1 MDKKIRIENK
11 KIADILR
18 GEIEYKEICLRT
30 EENGINEMK
39 FYSQKDLSQEDLW
52 GRKTDDIGYYE
63 EWYKDFTQEE
73 LDSITELSICY
84 TNVGD
89 IKELEKLK
97 NLKKLSIISGNSN
110 LYAKIEN
117 GEIDEES
124 PYYREKNNIDDFKM
138 LGKLKNIEELR
149 IESEENLSKL
159 DVTNMK
165 NLKKLELINNINL
178 KEVIG
183 LKEVENLEKIL
194 MSRNGT
200 GNLELK
206 EFDIMSAVE
215 NKRLKEVIL
224 DVDMFPNLIK
234 EFPQLVEKIEEYE
247 KNNEKVY
254 TWIEN
259 KSTYEH
265 WENKFSTRN
274 LKEMDIRVEEI
285 LQNIIK
291 PEYTEIEKT
300 LAIYNYITD
309 NVAYDY
315 KMLEFDQEMQKYE
328 KYFLF
333 LEGSSNRSSYSII
346 NKRILGK
353 QSSFN
358 AIMKGKAVCQ
368 GYAQMMHYMLTKE
381 NIESREIGCIA
392 NQITEEQELEDKEI
406 DHSVIRVKTD
416 DNWYYYDPTWDA
428 GKTTYEYAYKT
439 KDEFYKKYTLSAQE
453 EKIQSVKQKKY
464 NDKEL
469 ENKINKIYS
478 DKNDKIIKKQNE
490 KKDTV
495 YTSLFKGLKGLYN
508 KFCIRKEEL
517 ENVKEELFDRE
528 EIIREN
534 SYEKDKDIN
543 RGVEDKEARGFD
555 EREQY

>member
-11 KIADILR
+11 EIANILR
-18 GEIEYKEICLRT
+18 GEIEYKVIEDFA
-30 EENGINEMK
+30 EENSMSEDNILV
-39 FYSQKDLSQEDLW
+39 QKDFSDW
-52 GRKTDDIGYYE
+52 NIDDVEYNE

-84 TNVGD
+84 TKVGD
-89 IKELEKLK
+89 IKDLEKLK
-97 NLKKLSIISGNSN
+97 NLTKLSIISENSS
-110 LYAKIEN
+110 LYVKFEN

-124 PYYREKNNIDDFKM
+124 YYFREKTNIEDFGI
-138 LGKLKNIEELR
+138 LGKLKSIEELR
-149 IESEENLSKL
+149 IESEENLYEL
-159 DVTNMK
+159 DVTN
-165 NLKKLELINNINL
+165 LKKLKKIELINNINL
-178 KEVIG
+178 KEVKG
-183 LKEVENLEKIL
+183 LNELENLEKIL

-200 GNLELK
+200 GSLELK
-206 EFDIMSAVE
+206 QFDIMSAVE

-224 DVDMFPNLIK
+224 DVDMYPNLIK
-234 EFPQLVEKIEEYE
+234 EFPQLVEKIEQYE

-259 KSTYEH
+259 KSFYDG
-265 WENKFSTRN
+265 WANKFSTRN
-274 LKEMDIRVEEI
+274 LKEMDIKVEEI

-300 LAIYNYITD
+300 LAIYNYITE
-309 NVAYDY
+309 NVDYDY
-315 KMLEFDQEMQKYE
+315 KMLEFDQEMKKDE
-328 KYFLF
+328 KYCLF
-333 LEGSSNRSSYSII
+333 LEGSSNKSSYSII

-358 AIMKGKAVCQ
+358 AIMKGKVVCQ
-368 GYAQMMHYMLTKE
+368 GYANMMHYMLTKE

-392 NQITEEQELEDKEI
+392 DPIIEEQKLEEKEV

-416 DNWYYYDPTWDA
+416 DEWYYYDPTWDA
-428 GKTTYEYAYKT
+428 GKTKYEYAYNT
-439 KDEFYKKYTLSAQE
+439 KDEFYKKHTLNAGE

-495 YTSLFKGLKGLYN
+495 YNRLFKGLKNLYD
-508 KFCIRKEEL
+508 KFGIKKEEL

-534 SYEKDKDIN
+534 IYEKDKEVFNNEEIN
-543 RGVEDKEARGFD
+543 FD
-555 EREQY
+555 ER

>member
-11 KIADILR
+11 EIANILR
-18 GEIEYKEICLRT
+18 GEIEYKVIEDFA
-30 EENGINEMK
+30 EENSMSEDNILV
-39 FYSQKDLSQEDLW
+39 QKDFSDW
-52 GRKTDDIGYYE
+52 NIDDVEYNE

-84 TNVGD
+84 TKVGD
-89 IKELEKLK
+89 IKDLEKLK
-97 NLKKLSIISGNSN
+97 NLTKLSIISENSS
-110 LYAKIEN
+110 LYAKFEN

-124 PYYREKNNIDDFKM
+124 YYFREKTNIEDFGI
-138 LGKLKNIEELR
+138 LGKLKSIEELR
-149 IESEENLSKL
+149 IESEENLYEL
-159 DVTNMK
+159 DVTN
-165 NLKKLELINNINL
+165 LKKLKKIELINNINL
-178 KEVIG
+178 KEVKG
-183 LKEVENLEKIL
+183 LNELENLEKIL

-200 GNLELK
+200 GSLELK
-206 EFDIMSAVE
+206 QFDIMSAVE

-234 EFPQLVEKIEEYE
+234 EFPQLVEKIEQYE
-247 KNNEKVY
+247 KNNERVY

-259 KSTYEH
+259 KSFYDG
-265 WENKFSTRN
+265 WANKFSTRN

-300 LAIYNYITD
+300 LAIYNYITENID
-309 NVAYDY
+309 YDY
-315 KMLEFDQEMQKYE
+315 KMLEFDQEMKKDE
-328 KYFLF
+328 KYCLF
-333 LEGSSNRSSYSII
+333 LEGSSNKSSYSII

-358 AIMKGKAVCQ
+358 AIMKGKVVCQ
-368 GYAQMMHYMLTKE
+368 GYANMMHYMLTKE

-392 NQITEEQELEDKEI
+392 DPIIEEQKLEEKEV

-416 DNWYYYDPTWDA
+416 DEWYYYDPTWDA
-428 GKTTYEYAYKT
+428 GKTKYEYAYNT
-439 KDEFYKKYTLSAQE
+439 KDEFYKKHTLNAGE

-495 YTSLFKGLKGLYN
+495 YNRLFKGLKNLYD
-508 KFCIRKEEL
+508 KFGIKKEEL

-534 SYEKDKDIN
+534 IYEKDKEVFNNEEIN
-543 RGVEDKEARGFD
+543 FD
-555 EREQY
+555 ER

>member
-1 MDKKIRIENK
+1 MDKKIRIENGNF
-11 KIADILR
+11 ASILR
-18 GEIEYKEICLRT
+18 SKLL
-30 EENGINEMK
+30 EEVNEDYVEESDINEI
-39 FYSQKDLSQEDLW
+39 LSQEDLW
-52 GRKTDDIGYYE
+52 GRKTDDIGYYN

-73 LDSITELSICY
+73 LDSITELNICY
-84 TNVGD
+84 EEVGD
-89 IKELEKLK
+89 IKGLEKLQ
-97 NLKKLSIISGNSN
+97 NLKKLSIISGDSN

-124 PYYREKNNIDDFKM
+124 PYYREKNNIDDFNM

-149 IESEENLSKL
+149 IESEENLYEL
-159 DVTNMK
+159 DVTK
-165 NLKKLELINNINL
+165 LKKLKKLELINNMNL

-183 LKEVENLEKIL
+183 LNETENLEKIL
-194 MSRNGT
+194 MSKNGT

-206 EFDIMSAVE
+206 EFDIMGAVE
-215 NKRLKEVIL
+215 NRKLKEVIL
-224 DVDMFPNLIK
+224 DVDVFPNLIK
-234 EFPQLVEKIEEYE
+234 KFPQLVEKIEKYE
-247 KNNEKVY
+247 ENNEKVY

-265 WENKFSTRN
+265 WENKFSTRDV
-274 LKEMDIRVEEI
+274 KEMDRKVAEI
-285 LQNIIK
+285 LQNIIE

-309 NVAYDY
+309 NVDYDY
-315 KMLEFDQEMQKYE
+315 KMLEFDERMQKDVRYS
-328 KYFLF
+328 LF
-333 LEGSSNRSSYSII
+333 LEGRSNKSSYSII

-392 NQITEEQELEDKEI
+392 DPIIEEQKLEDKGI

-416 DNWYYYDPTWDA
+416 DEWYYYDPTWDT
-428 GKTTYEYAYKT
+428 GKTKSEYAYKT
-439 KDEFYKKYTLSAQE
+439 KDEFYKKHTLNAGE
-453 EKIQSVKQKKY
+453 ERIQSVKQKKY
-464 NDKEL
+464 NNKEL
-469 ENKINKIYS
+469 EKKINKIYCN
-478 DKNDKIIKKQNE
+478 KNNKIIKKQNE

-495 YTSLFKGLKGLYN
+495 YNRLFKGLKNLYD
-508 KFCIRKEEL
+508 KFGIKKEEL

-534 SYEKDKDIN
+534 SYEKEKEVFNNEEIN
-543 RGVEDKEARGFD
+543 F
-555 EREQY
+555 Y

>member
-11 KIADILR
+11 EIANILR
-18 GEIEYKEICLRT
+18 GEIEYKVIEDFA
-30 EENGINEMK
+30 EENSMSEDNILV
-39 FYSQKDLSQEDLW
+39 QKDFSDW
-52 GRKTDDIGYYE
+52 NIDDVEYNE

-84 TNVGD
+84 TKVGD
-89 IKELEKLK
+89 IKDLEKLK
-97 NLKKLSIISGNSN
+97 NLTKLSIISENSS
-110 LYAKIEN
+110 LYVKFEN

-124 PYYREKNNIDDFKM
+124 YYFREKTNIEDFGI
-138 LGKLKNIEELR
+138 LGKLKSIEELR
-149 IESEENLSKL
+149 IESEENLYEL
-159 DVTNMK
+159 DVTN
-165 NLKKLELINNINL
+165 LKKLKKIELINNINL
-178 KEVIG
+178 KEVKG
-183 LKEVENLEKIL
+183 LNELENLEKIL

-200 GNLELK
+200 GSLELK
-206 EFDIMSAVE
+206 QFDIMSAVE

-224 DVDMFPNLIK
+224 DVDMYPNLIK
-234 EFPQLVEKIEEYE
+234 EFPQLVEKIEQYE

-259 KSTYEH
+259 KSFYDG
-265 WENKFSTRN
+265 WANKFSTRN
-274 LKEMDIRVEEI
+274 LKEMDIKVEEI

-300 LAIYNYITD
+300 LAIYNYITE
-309 NVAYDY
+309 NVDYDY
-315 KMLEFDQEMQKYE
+315 KMLEFDQEMKKDMRYW
-328 KYFLF
+328 LF
-333 LEGSSNRSSYSII
+333 LEGSSNKSSYSII

-358 AIMKGKAVCQ
+358 AIMKGKVVCQ
-368 GYAQMMHYMLTKE
+368 GYSNMMHYMLTKE

-392 NQITEEQELEDKEI
+392 DPIIEEQKLEEKEV

-416 DNWYYYDPTWDA
+416 DEWYYYDPTWDA
-428 GKTTYEYAYKT
+428 GKTKYEYAYNT
-439 KDEFYKKYTLSAQE
+439 KDEFYKKHTLNAGE

-478 DKNDKIIKKQNE
+478 DKNDKIIKKQE
-490 KKDTV
+490 KKEDTV
-495 YTSLFKGLKGLYN
+495 YNRLFKGLKNLYD
-508 KFCIRKEEL
+508 KFGIKKEEL
-517 ENVKEELFDRE
+517 ENIKEELFDRE

-534 SYEKDKDIN
+534 IYEKDKEVFNNEEIN
-543 RGVEDKEARGFD
+543 FD
-555 EREQY
+555 ER

>member
-1 MDKKIRIENK
+1 MDKKIRIEN
-11 KIADILR
+11 DNLVSILR
-18 GEIEYKEICLRT
+18 AELEEKLKEDYT
-30 EENGINEMK
+30 EESDIEDFIEESDINELK
-39 FYSQKDLSQEDLW
+39 WYSQEDLW
-52 GRKTDDIGYYE
+52 GRKTDDIGYYD

-89 IKELEKLK
+89 IKELEKLQ

-149 IESEENLSKL
+149 IESEENLFKL

-215 NKRLKEVIL
+215 NKILKEIVL

-234 EFPQLVEKIEEYE
+234 EFPQLVEKIEQYE
-247 KNNEKVY
+247 KNNERVY

-259 KSTYEH
+259 KSIYNG
-265 WENKFSTRN
+265 WANKFNTRN

-300 LAIYNYITD
+300 LAIYNYITE
-309 NVAYDY
+309 NVDYDY
-315 KMLEFDQEMQKYE
+315 KMLEFDQEMKKDE
-328 KYFLF
+328 KYCVF
-333 LEGSSNRSSYSII
+333 LEESSNRSSYSII

-368 GYAQMMHYMLTKE
+368 GYANMMHYMLTKE
-381 NIESREIGCIA
+381 NIESIEIGCIA
-392 NQITEEQELEDKEI
+392 DPIIEEQELEDKGI

-416 DNWYYYDPTWDA
+416 DEWYYYDPTWDT
-428 GKTTYEYAYKT
+428 GKTKYEYAYKT
-439 KDEFYKKYTLSAQE
+439 KDEFYKKHTLSAQE

-469 ENKINKIYS
+469 EKKINKLNC

-495 YTSLFKGLKGLYN
+495 YNRLFKGLKNLYD
-508 KFCIRKEEL
+508 KFGIKKEEL

-534 SYEKDKDIN
+534 IYEKDKEVFNNEEIN
-543 RGVEDKEARGFD
+543 FD
-555 EREQY
+555 ER

>member
-1 MDKKIRIENK
+1 MDKKIRIEN
-11 KIADILR
+11 DNLVSILR
-18 GEIEYKEICLRT
+18 AELEEKLKEDYT
-30 EENGINEMK
+30 EESDIEDFIEESDINELK
-39 FYSQKDLSQEDLW
+39 WYSQEDLW

-89 IKELEKLK
+89 IKELEKLQ

-149 IESEENLSKL
+149 IESEENLFKL

-165 NLKKLELINNINL
+165 NLKKLDLINNINL

-183 LKEVENLEKIL
+183 LNETENLEKIL
-194 MSRNGT
+194 MSKNGT
-200 GNLELK
+200 GSLELK
-206 EFDIMSAVE
+206 QFDIMRAVE

-224 DVDMFPNLIK
+224 DVDMYPNLIK
-234 EFPQLVEKIEEYE
+234 KFPHLAEKIEEYE
-247 KNNEKVY
+247 KNNERVY

-259 KSTYEH
+259 KIAYNC
-265 WENKFSTRN
+265 WANKFSTRN
-274 LKEMDIRVEEI
+274 LKEMDIKVEEI

-300 LAIYNYITD
+300 LAIYNYITE
-309 NVAYDY
+309 NVDYDY
-315 KMLEFDQEMQKYE
+315 KMLEFDQEMKKDE
-328 KYFLF
+328 KYCIF
-333 LEGSSNRSSYSII
+333 LEESSNRSSYSII

-358 AIMKGKAVCQ
+358 AIMKGKVVCQ
-368 GYAQMMHYMLTKE
+368 GYANMMHYMLTKE
-381 NIESREIGCIA
+381 NIESIEIGCIA
-392 NQITEEQELEDKEI
+392 DPIIEEQELEDKGI

-416 DNWYYYDPTWDA
+416 DEWYYYDPTWDA

-439 KDEFYKKYTLSAQE
+439 KDEFYKKHTLSAQE

-490 KKDTV
+490 KKIQFIID
-495 YTSLFKGLKGLYN
+495 YLK
-508 KFCIRKEEL
+508 
-517 ENVKEELFDRE
+517 D
-528 EIIREN
+528 
-534 SYEKDKDIN
+534 
-543 RGVEDKEARGFD
+543 
-555 EREQY
+555 

>member
-11 KIADILR
+11 EIANILR
-18 GEIEYKEICLRT
+18 GEIEYKVIEDFA
-30 EENGINEMK
+30 EENSMSEDNILV
-39 FYSQKDLSQEDLW
+39 QKDFSDLNI
-52 GRKTDDIGYYE
+52 DDVEYNE
-63 EWYKDFTQEE
+63 EQYKDFTQEE

-84 TNVGD
+84 TKVGD
-89 IKELEKLK
+89 IKDLEKLK
-97 NLKKLSIISGNSN
+97 NLTKLSIISENSS
-110 LYAKIEN
+110 LYAKFEN

-124 PYYREKNNIDDFKM
+124 YYFREKTNIEDFGII
-138 LGKLKNIEELR
+138 GKLKSIEELR
-149 IESEENLSKL
+149 IESEENLFKL

-165 NLKKLELINNINL
+165 NLKKLDLINNINL

-183 LKEVENLEKIL
+183 LNETENLEKIL
-194 MSRNGT
+194 MSKNGT
-200 GNLELK
+200 GSLELK
-206 EFDIMSAVE
+206 QFDIMSAVE

-224 DVDMFPNLIK
+224 DVDMYPNLIK
-234 EFPQLVEKIEEYE
+234 KFPHLAEKIEEYE
-247 KNNEKVY
+247 KNNERVY

-259 KSTYEH
+259 KSIYNG
-265 WENKFSTRN
+265 WANKFNTRN

-300 LAIYNYITD
+300 LAIYNYITE
-309 NVAYDY
+309 NVDYDY
-315 KMLEFDQEMQKYE
+315 KMLEFDQEMKKDE
-328 KYFLF
+328 KYCVF
-333 LEGSSNRSSYSII
+333 LEESSNRSSYSII

-368 GYAQMMHYMLTKE
+368 GYANMMHYMLTKE
-381 NIESREIGCIA
+381 NIESIEIGCIA
-392 NQITEEQELEDKEI
+392 DPIIEEQELEDKGI

-416 DNWYYYDPTWDA
+416 DEWYYYDPTWDA

-439 KDEFYKKYTLSAQE
+439 KDEFYKKHTLSAQE

-469 ENKINKIYS
+469 EKKINKLNC
-478 DKNDKIIKKQNE
+478 DKNDKIIKKQKE
-490 KKDTV
+490 KEDTV
-495 YTSLFKGLKGLYN
+495 YNRLFKGLKGLYN

-534 SYEKDKDIN
+534 SYEKEKEVFNNEEIN
-543 RGVEDKEARGFD
+543 FD
-555 EREQY
+555 ER

>member
-11 KIADILR
+11 EIANILR
-18 GEIEYKEICLRT
+18 GEIEYKVIEDFA
-30 EENGINEMK
+30 EENSMSEDNILV
-39 FYSQKDLSQEDLW
+39 QKDFSDLNI
-52 GRKTDDIGYYE
+52 DDVEYNE

-84 TNVGD
+84 TKVGD
-89 IKELEKLK
+89 IKDLEKLK
-97 NLKKLSIISGNSN
+97 NLTKLSIISENSS
-110 LYAKIEN
+110 LYAKFEN

-124 PYYREKNNIDDFKM
+124 YYFREKTNIEDFGII
-138 LGKLKNIEELR
+138 GKLKSIEELR
-149 IESEENLSKL
+149 IESEENLFKL

-165 NLKKLELINNINL
+165 NLKKLDLINNINL

-183 LKEVENLEKIL
+183 LNETENLEKIL
-194 MSRNGT
+194 MSKNGT
-200 GNLELK
+200 GSLELK
-206 EFDIMSAVE
+206 QFDIMSAVE

-224 DVDMFPNLIK
+224 DVDMYPNLIK
-234 EFPQLVEKIEEYE
+234 KFPHLAEKIEEYE
-247 KNNEKVY
+247 KNNERVY

-259 KSTYEH
+259 KSIYNG
-265 WENKFSTRN
+265 WANKFNTRN

-300 LAIYNYITD
+300 LAIYNYITE
-309 NVAYDY
+309 NVDYDY
-315 KMLEFDQEMQKYE
+315 KMLEFDQEMQKDE
-328 KYFLF
+328 KYCVF
-333 LEGSSNRSSYSII
+333 LEESSNRSSYSII

-392 NQITEEQELEDKEI
+392 DPIIEEQELEDKGM

-416 DNWYYYDPTWDA
+416 DEWYYYDPTWDT
-428 GKTTYEYAYKT
+428 GKTKYEYAYKT
-439 KDEFYKKYTLSAQE
+439 KDEFYKKHTLSAQE

-469 ENKINKIYS
+469 EKKINKLNC
-478 DKNDKIIKKQNE
+478 DKNDKIIKKQEE
-490 KKDTV
+490 KENTV
-495 YTSLFKGLKGLYN
+495 YNRLFKGLKNLYD
-508 KFCIRKEEL
+508 KFGIKKEEL

-534 SYEKDKDIN
+534 IYEKDKEVFNNEEIN
-543 RGVEDKEARGFD
+543 FD
-555 EREQY
+555 ER

>member
-11 KIADILR
+11 EIANILR
-18 GEIEYKEICLRT
+18 GEIEYKVIEDFA
-30 EENGINEMK
+30 EENSMSEDNILV
-39 FYSQKDLSQEDLW
+39 QKDFSDW
-52 GRKTDDIGYYE
+52 NIDDVEYNE

-84 TNVGD
+84 TKVGD
-89 IKELEKLK
+89 IKDLEKLK
-97 NLKKLSIISGNSN
+97 NLTKLSIISENSS
-110 LYAKIEN
+110 LYAKFEN

-124 PYYREKNNIDDFKM
+124 YYFREKTNIEDFGI
-138 LGKLKNIEELR
+138 LGKLKSIEELR
-149 IESEENLSKL
+149 IESEENLFKL

-165 NLKKLELINNINL
+165 NLKKLDLINNINL

-183 LKEVENLEKIL
+183 LNETENLEKIL
-194 MSRNGT
+194 MSKNGT
-200 GNLELK
+200 GSLELK
-206 EFDIMSAVE
+206 QFDIMSAVE

-224 DVDMFPNLIK
+224 DVDMYPNLIK
-234 EFPQLVEKIEEYE
+234 KFPHLAEKIEEYE
-247 KNNEKVY
+247 KNNERVY

-259 KSTYEH
+259 KSIYNG
-265 WENKFSTRN
+265 WANKFNTRN

-300 LAIYNYITD
+300 LAIYNYITE
-309 NVAYDY
+309 NVDYDY
-315 KMLEFDQEMQKYE
+315 KMLEFDQEMKKDMRYW
-328 KYFLF
+328 LF
-333 LEGSSNRSSYSII
+333 LEGSSNKSSYSII

-358 AIMKGKAVCQ
+358 AIMKGKVVCQ
-368 GYAQMMHYMLTKE
+368 GYSNMMHYMLTKE

-392 NQITEEQELEDKEI
+392 DPIIEEQKLEEKEV

-416 DNWYYYDPTWDA
+416 DEWYYYDPTWDA
-428 GKTTYEYAYKT
+428 GKTKYEYAYNT
-439 KDEFYKKYTLSAQE
+439 KDEFYKKHTLNAGE

-469 ENKINKIYS
+469 EKKINKLNC
-478 DKNDKIIKKQNE
+478 DKNDKIIKKQE
-490 KKDTV
+490 KKEDTV
-495 YTSLFKGLKGLYN
+495 YNRLFKGLKNLYD
-508 KFCIRKEEL
+508 KFGIKKEEL

-534 SYEKDKDIN
+534 IYEKDKEVFNNEEIN
-543 RGVEDKEARGFD
+543 FD
-555 EREQY
+555 ER

>member
-1 MDKKIRIENK
+1 MDKKIRIENGNF
-11 KIADILR
+11 ASILR
-18 GEIEYKEICLRT
+18 SKLL
-30 EENGINEMK
+30 EEVNEDYVEESDINEI
-39 FYSQKDLSQEDLW
+39 LSQEDLW
-52 GRKTDDIGYYE
+52 GRKTDDIGYYN

-73 LDSITELSICY
+73 LDSITELNICY
-84 TNVGD
+84 EEVGD
-89 IKELEKLK
+89 IKGLEKLQ
-97 NLKKLSIISGNSN
+97 NLKKLSIISGDSN

-124 PYYREKNNIDDFKM
+124 PYYREKNNIDDFNM

-149 IESEENLSKL
+149 IESEENLYEL
-159 DVTNMK
+159 DVTK
-165 NLKKLELINNINL
+165 LKKLKKLELINNMNL

-183 LKEVENLEKIL
+183 LNETENLEKIL
-194 MSRNGT
+194 MSKNGT

-206 EFDIMSAVE
+206 EFDIMGAVE
-215 NKRLKEVIL
+215 NRKLKEVIL
-224 DVDMFPNLIK
+224 DVDVFPNLIK
-234 EFPQLVEKIEEYE
+234 KFPQLVEKIEKYE
-247 KNNEKVY
+247 ENNEKVY

-265 WENKFSTRN
+265 WENKFSTRDV
-274 LKEMDIRVEEI
+274 KEMDRKVAEI
-285 LQNIIK
+285 LQNIIE

-309 NVAYDY
+309 NVDYDY
-315 KMLEFDQEMQKYE
+315 KMLEFDERMQKDVRYS
-328 KYFLF
+328 LF
-333 LEGSSNRSSYSII
+333 LEGRSNKSSYSII

-392 NQITEEQELEDKEI
+392 DPIIEEQKLEDKGI

-416 DNWYYYDPTWDA
+416 DEWYYYDPTWDT
-428 GKTTYEYAYKT
+428 GKKKYNECSCAS
-439 KDEFYKKYTLSAQE
+439 DEFYKKHTLNAGE
-453 EKIQSVKQKKY
+453 ERIQSVKQKKY
-464 NDKEL
+464 NNKEL
-469 ENKINKIYS
+469 EKKINKIYCN
-478 DKNDKIIKKQNE
+478 KNNKIIKKQNE

-495 YTSLFKGLKGLYN
+495 YNRLFKGLKNLYD
-508 KFCIRKEEL
+508 KFGIKKEEL

-534 SYEKDKDIN
+534 SYEKEKEVFNNEEIN
-543 RGVEDKEARGFD
+543 F
-555 EREQY
+555 Y

>member
-11 KIADILR
+11 EIANILR
-18 GEIEYKEICLRT
+18 GEIEYKVIEDFA
-30 EENGINEMK
+30 EENSMSEDNILV
-39 FYSQKDLSQEDLW
+39 QKDFSDLNI
-52 GRKTDDIGYYE
+52 DDVEYNE

-84 TNVGD
+84 TKVGD
-89 IKELEKLK
+89 IKDLEKLK
-97 NLKKLSIISGNSN
+97 NLTKLSIISENSS
-110 LYAKIEN
+110 LYAKFEN

-124 PYYREKNNIDDFKM
+124 YYFREKTNIEDFGII
-138 LGKLKNIEELR
+138 GKLKSIEELR
-149 IESEENLSKL
+149 IESEENLFKL

-165 NLKKLELINNINL
+165 NLKKLDLINNINL

-183 LKEVENLEKIL
+183 LNETENLEKIL
-194 MSRNGT
+194 MSKNGT
-200 GNLELK
+200 GSLELRQ
-206 EFDIMSAVE
+206 FDIMSAVE
-215 NKRLKEVIL
+215 NKILKEVVL

-234 EFPQLVEKIEEYE
+234 EFPQLVEKIEQYE
-247 KNNEKVY
+247 KNNERVY

-259 KSTYEH
+259 KSIYNG
-265 WENKFSTRN
+265 WANKFNTRN

-300 LAIYNYITD
+300 LAIYNYITE
-309 NVAYDY
+309 NVDYDY
-315 KMLEFDQEMQKYE
+315 KMLEFDQEMKKDE
-328 KYFLF
+328 KYCVF
-333 LEGSSNRSSYSII
+333 LEESSNRSSYSII

-392 NQITEEQELEDKEI
+392 DPIIEEQELEEKEV

-416 DNWYYYDPTWDA
+416 DEWYYYDPTWDT
-428 GKTTYEYAYKT
+428 GKTKYEYAYKT
-439 KDEFYKKYTLSAQE
+439 KDEFYKKHTLNAGE

-469 ENKINKIYS
+469 ENKINKLHC
-478 DKNDKIIKKQNE
+478 DKNDKIIKKQKE
-490 KKDTV
+490 KEDTV
-495 YTSLFKGLKGLYN
+495 YNRLFKGLKNLYD
-508 KFCIRKEEL
+508 KFGIKKEEL
-517 ENVKEELFDRE
+517 ENVKEELFDRK

-534 SYEKDKDIN
+534 IYEKDKEVFNNEEIN
-543 RGVEDKEARGFD
+543 FD
-555 EREQY
+555 ER

>member
-11 KIADILR
+11 EIANILR
-18 GEIEYKEICLRT
+18 GEIEYKVIEDFA
-30 EENGINEMK
+30 EENSMSEDNILV
-39 FYSQKDLSQEDLW
+39 QKDFSDW
-52 GRKTDDIGYYE
+52 NIDDVEYNE

-84 TNVGD
+84 TKVGD
-89 IKELEKLK
+89 IKDLEKLK
-97 NLKKLSIISGNSN
+97 NLTKLSIISENSS
-110 LYAKIEN
+110 LYVKFEN

-124 PYYREKNNIDDFKM
+124 YYFREKTNIEDFGII
-138 LGKLKNIEELR
+138 GKLKSIEELR
-149 IESEENLSKL
+149 IESEENLFKL

-165 NLKKLELINNINL
+165 NLKKLDLINNINL

-183 LKEVENLEKIL
+183 LNETENLEKIL
-194 MSRNGT
+194 MSKNGT
-200 GNLELK
+200 GSLELK
-206 EFDIMSAVE
+206 QFDIMSAVE

-224 DVDMFPNLIK
+224 DVDMYPNLIK
-234 EFPQLVEKIEEYE
+234 EFPQLVEKIEQYE

-259 KSTYEH
+259 KSFYDG
-265 WENKFSTRN
+265 WANKFSTRN
-274 LKEMDIRVEEI
+274 LKEMDIKVEEI

-300 LAIYNYITD
+300 LAIYNYITE
-309 NVAYDY
+309 NVDYDY
-315 KMLEFDQEMQKYE
+315 KMLEFDQEMKKDMRYW
-328 KYFLF
+328 LF
-333 LEGSSNRSSYSII
+333 LEGSSNKSSYSII

-358 AIMKGKAVCQ
+358 AIMKGKVVCQ
-368 GYAQMMHYMLTKE
+368 GYSNMMHYMLTKE

-392 NQITEEQELEDKEI
+392 DPIIEEQKLEEKEV

-416 DNWYYYDPTWDA
+416 DEWYYYDPTWDA
-428 GKTTYEYAYKT
+428 GKTKYEYAYNT
-439 KDEFYKKYTLSAQE
+439 KDEFYKKHTLNAGE

-478 DKNDKIIKKQNE
+478 DKNDKIIKKQE
-490 KKDTV
+490 KKEDTV
-495 YTSLFKGLKGLYN
+495 YNRLFKGLKNLYD
-508 KFCIRKEEL
+508 KFGIKKEEL
-517 ENVKEELFDRE
+517 ENIKEELFDRE

-534 SYEKDKDIN
+534 IYEKDKEVFNNEEIN
-543 RGVEDKEARGFD
+543 FD
-555 EREQY
+555 ER

>member
-1 MDKKIRIENK
+1 MDKKIRIEN
-11 KIADILR
+11 DNLVSILR
-18 GEIEYKEICLRT
+18 AELEEKLKEDYT
-30 EENGINEMK
+30 EESDIEDFIEESDINELK
-39 FYSQKDLSQEDLW
+39 WYSQEDLW
-52 GRKTDDIGYYE
+52 GGKTDDIGYYE

-178 KEVIG
+178 KEVKG
-183 LKEVENLEKIL
+183 LNELENLEKIL

-200 GNLELK
+200 GSVELK
-206 EFDIMSAVE
+206 QFDIMSAVE
-215 NKRLKEVIL
+215 NKILKEVVL

-234 EFPQLVEKIEEYE
+234 EFPQLVEKIEQYE
-247 KNNEKVY
+247 KNNERVY

-259 KSTYEH
+259 KSIYNG
-265 WENKFSTRN
+265 WANKFNTRN

-315 KMLEFDQEMQKYE
+315 KMLEFDQEMKKDE
-328 KYFLF
+328 KYCVF
-333 LEGSSNRSSYSII
+333 LEESSNRSSYSII

-392 NQITEEQELEDKEI
+392 DPIIEEQELEDKEV

-416 DNWYYYDPTWDA
+416 DEWYYYDPTWDT
-428 GKTTYEYAYKT
+428 GKTKYEYAYKT
-439 KDEFYKKYTLSAQE
+439 KDEFYKKHTLSAQE

-469 ENKINKIYS
+469 EKKINKLNC
-478 DKNDKIIKKQNE
+478 DKNDKIIKKQEE
-490 KKDTV
+490 KENTV
-495 YTSLFKGLKGLYN
+495 YNRLFKGLKNLYD
-508 KFCIRKEEL
+508 KFGIKKEEL

-534 SYEKDKDIN
+534 IYEKDKEVFNNEEIN
-543 RGVEDKEARGFD
+543 FD
-555 EREQY
+555 ER

>member
-11 KIADILR
+11 EIANILR
-18 GEIEYKEICLRT
+18 GEIEYKVIEDFA
-30 EENGINEMK
+30 EENSMSEDNILV
-39 FYSQKDLSQEDLW
+39 QKDFSDW
-52 GRKTDDIGYYE
+52 NIDDVEYNE

-84 TNVGD
+84 TKVGD
-89 IKELEKLK
+89 IKNLEKLK
-97 NLKKLSIISGNSN
+97 NLTKLSIISENSS
-110 LYAKIEN
+110 LYAKFEN

-124 PYYREKNNIDDFKM
+124 YYFREKTNIEDFGI
-138 LGKLKNIEELR
+138 LGKLKSIEELR
-149 IESEENLSKL
+149 IESEENLFKL

-165 NLKKLELINNINL
+165 NLKKLDLINNINL

-183 LKEVENLEKIL
+183 LNETENLEKIL
-194 MSRNGT
+194 MSKNGT
-200 GNLELK
+200 GSLELK
-206 EFDIMSAVE
+206 QFDIMSAVE

-224 DVDMFPNLIK
+224 DVDMYPNLIK
-234 EFPQLVEKIEEYE
+234 KFPHLAEKIEEYE
-247 KNNEKVY
+247 KNNERVY

-259 KSTYEH
+259 KIAYNC
-265 WENKFSTRN
+265 WANKFSTRN
-274 LKEMDIRVEEI
+274 LKEMDIKVEEI

-300 LAIYNYITD
+300 LAIYNYITE
-309 NVAYDY
+309 NVDYDY
-315 KMLEFDQEMQKYE
+315 KMLEFDQEMKKDMRYW
-328 KYFLF
+328 LF
-333 LEGSSNRSSYSII
+333 LEGSSNKSSYSII

-358 AIMKGKAVCQ
+358 AIMKGKVVCQ
-368 GYAQMMHYMLTKE
+368 GYANMMHYMLTKE

-392 NQITEEQELEDKEI
+392 DPIIEEQKLEEKEV

-416 DNWYYYDPTWDA
+416 DEWYYYDPTWDA
-428 GKTTYEYAYKT
+428 GKTKYEYAYNT
-439 KDEFYKKYTLSAQE
+439 KDEFYKKHTLNAGE

-495 YTSLFKGLKGLYN
+495 YNRLFKGLKNLYD
-508 KFCIRKEEL
+508 KFGIKKEEL

-528 EIIREN
+528 EIIKEN
-534 SYEKDKDIN
+534 IYEKDKEVFNNEEIN
-543 RGVEDKEARGFD
+543 FD
-555 EREQY
+555 ER

>member
-1 MDKKIRIENK
+1 MDKKIRIENGNF
-11 KIADILR
+11 ASILR
-18 GEIEYKEICLRT
+18 SKLL
-30 EENGINEMK
+30 EEVNEDYVEESDINEI
-39 FYSQKDLSQEDLW
+39 LSQEDLW
-52 GRKTDDIGYYE
+52 GRKTDDIGYYN

-73 LDSITELSICY
+73 LDSITELNICY
-84 TNVGD
+84 EEVGD
-89 IKELEKLK
+89 IKGLEKLQ
-97 NLKKLSIISGNSN
+97 NLKKLSIISGDSN

-124 PYYREKNNIDDFKM
+124 PYYREKNNIDDFNM

-149 IESEENLSKL
+149 IESEENLYEL
-159 DVTNMK
+159 DVTK
-165 NLKKLELINNINL
+165 LKKLKKLELINNMNL

-183 LKEVENLEKIL
+183 LNETENLEKIL
-194 MSRNGT
+194 MSKNGT

-206 EFDIMSAVE
+206 EFDIMGAVE
-215 NKRLKEVIL
+215 NRKLKEVIL
-224 DVDMFPNLIK
+224 DVDVFPNLIK
-234 EFPQLVEKIEEYE
+234 KFPQLVEKIEKYE
-247 KNNEKVY
+247 ENNEKVY

-265 WENKFSTRN
+265 WENKFSTRDV
-274 LKEMDIRVEEI
+274 KEMDRKVAEI
-285 LQNIIK
+285 LQNIIE

-309 NVAYDY
+309 NVDYDY
-315 KMLEFDQEMQKYE
+315 KMLEFDERMQKDVRYS
-328 KYFLF
+328 LF
-333 LEGSSNRSSYSII
+333 LEGRSNKSSYSII

-392 NQITEEQELEDKEI
+392 DPIIEEQKLEDKGI

-416 DNWYYYDPTWDA
+416 DEWYYYDPTWDT
-428 GKTTYEYAYKT
+428 GKTKYEYAYKT
-439 KDEFYKKYTLSAQE
+439 KDEFYKKHTLNAGE
-453 EKIQSVKQKKY
+453 ERIQSVKQKKY
-464 NDKEL
+464 NNKEL
-469 ENKINKIYS
+469 EKKINKIYCN
-478 DKNDKIIKKQNE
+478 KNNKIIKKQNE

-495 YTSLFKGLKGLYN
+495 YNRLFKGLKNLYD
-508 KFCIRKEEL
+508 KFGIKKEEL

-534 SYEKDKDIN
+534 SYEKEKEVFNNEEIN
-543 RGVEDKEARGFD
+543 F
-555 EREQY
+555 Y

>member
-1 MDKKIRIENK
+1 MDKKIRIEK
-11 KIADILR
+11 KEIANILR
-18 GEIEYKEICLRT
+18 GEIEYKVIEDFA
-30 EENGINEMK
+30 EENSMSEDNILV
-39 FYSQKDLSQEDLW
+39 QKDFSDLNI
-52 GRKTDDIGYYE
+52 DDVEYNE

-84 TNVGD
+84 TKVGD
-89 IKELEKLK
+89 IKDLEKLK
-97 NLKKLSIISGNSN
+97 NLTKLSIISENSS
-110 LYAKIEN
+110 LYAKFEN

-124 PYYREKNNIDDFKM
+124 YYFREKTNIEDFGII
-138 LGKLKNIEELR
+138 GKLKSIEELR
-149 IESEENLSKL
+149 IESEENLFKL

-165 NLKKLELINNINL
+165 NLKKLDLINNINL

-183 LKEVENLEKIL
+183 LNETENLEKIL
-194 MSRNGT
+194 MSKNGT
-200 GNLELK
+200 GSLELK
-206 EFDIMSAVE
+206 QFDIMSAVE

-224 DVDMFPNLIK
+224 DVDMYPNLIK
-234 EFPQLVEKIEEYE
+234 KFPHLAEKIEEYE
-247 KNNEKVY
+247 KNNERVY

-259 KSTYEH
+259 KSIYNG
-265 WENKFSTRN
+265 WANKFNTRN

-300 LAIYNYITD
+300 LAIYNYITE
-309 NVAYDY
+309 NVDYDY
-315 KMLEFDQEMQKYE
+315 KMLEFDQEMKKDE
-328 KYFLF
+328 KYCVF
-333 LEGSSNRSSYSII
+333 LEGSSNKSSYSII

-358 AIMKGKAVCQ
+358 AVCQ
-368 GYAQMMHYMLTKE
+368 GYANMMHYMLTKE
-381 NIESREIGCIA
+381 NIESIEIGCIA
-392 NQITEEQELEDKEI
+392 DPIIEEQELEDKGI

-416 DNWYYYDPTWDA
+416 DEWYYYDPTWDT

-439 KDEFYKKYTLSAQE
+439 KDEFYKKHTLSAQE

-469 ENKINKIYS
+469 EKKINKLNC

-495 YTSLFKGLKGLYN
+495 YNRLFKGLKNLYD
-508 KFCIRKEEL
+508 KFGIKKEEL

-534 SYEKDKDIN
+534 IYEKDKEVFNNEEIN
-543 RGVEDKEARGFD
+543 FD
-555 EREQY
+555 ER

>member
-11 KIADILR
+11 EIANILR
-18 GEIEYKEICLRT
+18 GEIEYKVIEDFA
-30 EENGINEMK
+30 EENSMSEDNILV
-39 FYSQKDLSQEDLW
+39 QKDFSDLNI
-52 GRKTDDIGYYE
+52 DDVEYNE

-84 TNVGD
+84 TKVGD
-89 IKELEKLK
+89 IKDLEKLK
-97 NLKKLSIISGNSN
+97 NLTKLSIISENSS
-110 LYAKIEN
+110 LYAKFEN

-124 PYYREKNNIDDFKM
+124 YYFREKTNIEDFGII
-138 LGKLKNIEELR
+138 GKLKSIEELR
-149 IESEENLSKL
+149 IESEENLFKL

-165 NLKKLELINNINL
+165 NLKKLDLINNINL

-183 LKEVENLEKIL
+183 LNETENLEKIL
-194 MSRNGT
+194 MSKNGT
-200 GNLELK
+200 GSLELK
-206 EFDIMSAVE
+206 QFDIMSAVE
-215 NKRLKEVIL
+215 NKILKEVVL

-234 EFPQLVEKIEEYE
+234 EFPQLVEKIEQYE
-247 KNNEKVY
+247 KNNERVY

-259 KSTYEH
+259 KSIYNG
-265 WENKFSTRN
+265 WANKFNTRN

-315 KMLEFDQEMQKYE
+315 KMLEFDQEMQKDE
-328 KYFLF
+328 KYCLF
-333 LEGSSNRSSYSII
+333 LEGSSNKSSYSII

-353 QSSFN
+353 QSAFN

-392 NQITEEQELEDKEI
+392 DPIIEEQELEDKGM

-416 DNWYYYDPTWDA
+416 DEWYYYDPTWDT
-428 GKTTYEYAYKT
+428 GKTKYEYAYKT
-439 KDEFYKKYTLSAQE
+439 KDEFYKKHTLSAQE

-469 ENKINKIYS
+469 EKKINKL
-478 DKNDKIIKKQNE
+478 NCDKIIKKQNE

-495 YTSLFKGLKGLYN
+495 YNRLFKGLKNLYD
-508 KFCIRKEEL
+508 KFGIKKEEL

-534 SYEKDKDIN
+534 IYEKDKEVFNNEEIN
-543 RGVEDKEARGFD
+543 FD
-555 EREQY
+555 ER

>member
-1 MDKKIRIENK
+1 MDEKIRIEN
-11 KIADILR
+11 DNLVNILR
-18 GEIEYKEICLRT
+18 LKLEEKVKEDYT
-30 EENGINEMK
+30 EENSISED
-39 FYSQKDLSQEDLW
+39 SILAQKDFWD
-52 GRKTDDIGYYE
+52 RNIDDVEYYDD
-63 EWYKDFTQEE
+63 WYKDFTQEE
-73 LDSITELSICY
+73 LDSITELNICY
-84 TNVGD
+84 EEVRD
-89 IKELEKLK
+89 IKDLEKLH

-110 LYAKIEN
+110 LYAKFEN

-124 PYYREKNNIDDFKM
+124 PYYREKTNIEDFGI

-215 NKRLKEVIL
+215 NRKLKEVVL

-234 EFPQLVEKIEEYE
+234 EFPQLVEKIEQYE
-247 KNNEKVY
+247 KNNERVY

-259 KSTYEH
+259 KNIYNG
-265 WENKFSTRN
+265 WANKFNTRN
-274 LKEMDIRVEEI
+274 LKEMDIKVEEI
-285 LQNIIK
+285 LQNIIE

-309 NVAYDY
+309 NVDNDY
-315 KMLEFDQEMQKYE
+315 KMLEFHERMQKDVRYS
-328 KYFLF
+328 LF
-333 LEGSSNRSSYSII
+333 LEGRSNKSSYSII

-381 NIESREIGCIA
+381 NIESREVYCIA
-392 NQITEEQELEDKEI
+392 DPIIEEQELEDKGI

-416 DNWYYYDPTWDA
+416 DEWYYYDPTWDA
-428 GKTTYEYAYKT
+428 GNAKYEYAYKT
-439 KDEFYKKYTLSAQE
+439 KYEFNKKHTLSAQE
-453 EKIQSVKQKKY
+453 EKIENVKQKKY

-469 ENKINKIYS
+469 EKKINKLHC
-478 DKNDKIIKKQNE
+478 DKNDKIIKKQKE
-490 KKDTV
+490 KEDTV
-495 YTSLFKGLKGLYN
+495 YNRLFKGLKNLYN
-508 KFCIRKEEL
+508 KFGIKKEEL
-517 ENVKEELFDRE
+517 KKGKEELFDRE
-528 EIIREN
+528 EIKREN
-534 SYEKDKDIN
+534 SYEKEKEVFNNEEIN
-543 RGVEDKEARGFD
+543 FD
-555 EREQY
+555 ER